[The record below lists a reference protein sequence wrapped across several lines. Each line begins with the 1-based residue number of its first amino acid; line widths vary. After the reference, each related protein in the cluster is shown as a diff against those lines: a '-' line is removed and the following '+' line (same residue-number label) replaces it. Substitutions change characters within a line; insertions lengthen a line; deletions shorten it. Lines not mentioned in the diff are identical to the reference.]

1 MELSRS
7 EQKRRVK
14 RLEELAEELAS
25 LPAAVLDSL
34 PAGEEL
40 RGQLQEAAG
49 LKHDGARKRLIKHIT
64 KLLREEDSPEPLY
77 QFLAGRKGDALLRK
91 KRQHELEHLRDAL
104 IEEAIAAQQRAR
116 ERQEDFSENWRSPLA
131 AEIAAKLPSADAGE
145 LARLA
150 FFFAVSRNPRHSRE
164 LFRILRAAQ
173 EQLGRAIGPQPASL
187 L

>member
-14 RLEELAEELAS
+14 QLEELAEELAS

-34 PAGEEL
+34 PAGEGL
-40 RGQLQEAAG
+40 RGQLLEAAG
-49 LKHDGARKRLIKHIT
+49 MNHDGARKRLIKHIT

-104 IEEAIAAQQRAR
+104 IEEAIAARELAK
-116 ERQEDFSENWRSPLA
+116 ERQEDFSENWRSRLA
-131 AEIAAKLPSADAGE
+131 AEIAAKLPGTNAGE
-145 LARLA
+145 LAKLA

-164 LFRILRAAQ
+164 LFRMLRAAQ
-173 EQLGRAIGPQPASL
+173 EQLGREAAR
-187 L
+187 

>member
-14 RLEELAEELAS
+14 QLEELVEELAA
-25 LPAAVLDSL
+25 LPATVLDGL

-40 RGQLQEAAG
+40 RDQLKEAAG
-49 LKHDGARKRLIKHIT
+49 LNHDGARKRLLKHIT
-64 KLLREEDSPEPLY
+64 KLLREEESPEPLY

-104 IEEAIAAQQRAR
+104 IEEAFAAKQRAK
-116 ERQEDFSENWRSPLA
+116 ERQEDFSENWRSQLA
-131 AEIAAKLPSADAGE
+131 AEIAAKLPGADAGE

-164 LFRILRAAQ
+164 LFRMLRAAQ
-173 EQLGRAIGPQPASL
+173 EQLGRVHGPLPAS
-187 L
+187 

>member
-14 RLEELAEELAS
+14 QLEELVEELAA
-25 LPAAVLDSL
+25 LPATVLDGL
-34 PAGEEL
+34 PAGEKL
-40 RGQLQEAAG
+40 RDQLKEAAG
-49 LKHDGARKRLIKHIT
+49 LNHDGARKRLLKHIT
-64 KLLREEDSPEPLY
+64 KLLREEESPEPLY

-104 IEEAIAAQQRAR
+104 IEEAFVAKQRAK
-116 ERQEDFSENWRSPLA
+116 ERQEDFSENWRSQLA
-131 AEIAAKLPSADAGE
+131 AEIAAKLPGADAGE

-164 LFRILRAAQ
+164 LFRMLRAAQ
-173 EQLGRAIGPQPASL
+173 EQRGREAAF
-187 L
+187 

>member
-14 RLEELAEELAS
+14 QLEELAEELAA
-25 LPAAVLDSL
+25 LPAAVLNEL

-40 RGQLQEAAG
+40 RSQLKEAAG

-77 QFLAGRKGDALLRK
+77 QFLAGRKGNALLRK

-104 IEEAIAAQQRAR
+104 IDEAIAAQQLAK
-116 ERQEDFSENWRSPLA
+116 ERQEDFSERWRSQTA
-131 AEIAAKLPSADAGE
+131 AEIAAALPGTDPSE
-145 LARLA
+145 LSRLA

-164 LFRILRAAQ
+164 LFRLLRAAQ
-173 EQLGRAIGPQPASL
+173 EQHDRNSPATP
-187 L
+187 